1 MSIAKELF
9 IIHRLCT
16 QCKQRKGILG
26 SKTYPRFVCA
36 DCVKSRAKNENR
48 NEG

>member
-1 MSIAKELF
+1 VSIAKELF

-36 DCVKSRAKNENR
+36 DCVKRKEAKKNVN
-48 NEG
+48 